1 MGIVLN
7 QSLKNTIITYIG
19 FGIGAINTIYLYPV
33 FLGATYYALSNYLV
47 SSANVIMPLFAI
59 GMQNT
64 LVKYYSQY
72 KTEKERSE
80 FLSFTVLFPLL
91 LCIPLVLISLFF
103 YDDITSFLSKENPVV
118 KTFVWLIPF
127 IALCMAYFE
136 IFYAWAR
143 VHMHS
148 VFGNFIKEVGLR
160 LLFLGALIAVYL
172 KWITVVEFTYLTAG
186 IYLLALL
193 VTMFYAFYIKK
204 PVFQFSIPENVK
216 GIMEYSFYIILSGSV
231 ANLLLDGDKMILN
244 QYMKIE
250 NIAYY
255 SVATY
260 IALVISV
267 PSRAMH
273 QIVYPI
279 TAKLMHENKHDE
291 LNDLYKKTS
300 INLQMVGGFVMLC
313 IFVNIDQLYEL
324 VPKEYAGGIMVVF
337 MIGLSKYFDLIL
349 GNNNAIIFN
358 SKYYR
363 MVLFLGLMLVFLTI
377 SLNMFFIPRYGI
389 IGSAFATLLS
399 ITLYSIA
406 KLLFVVK
413 RMHLYPFT
421 NQTLYSI
428 GITFVIFLLFYF
440 WKFPFHPIIAIGMKS
455 VLVTLLY
462 VYVNY
467 KFVISPEINQALNVV
482 FKKLKIQ
489 K

>member
-19 FGIGAINTIYLYPV
+19 FGIGAVNTIYLYPF
-33 FLGATYYALSNYLV
+33 FLGATYYALTNYVL
-47 SSANVIMPLFAI
+47 SAAAIIMPLLAF

-64 LVKYYSQY
+64 LVKFYSQC
-72 KTEKERSE
+72 KTDKEESR

-91 LCIPLVLISLFF
+91 LSIPLLLIVLFF
-103 YDDITSFLSKENPVV
+103 YDDIAGFVSKENPIV
-118 KTFVWLIPF
+118 KDFLWLIPF
-127 IALCMAYFE
+127 TGLCMAYFE

-160 LLFLGALIAVYL
+160 FFSLLALIGVYYN
-172 KWITVVEFTYLTAG
+172 WITVVEFVYVTAG
-186 IYLLALL
+186 IYFLAFI
-193 VTMFYAFYIKK
+193 VTMFYAFYLKR
-204 PVFQFSIPENVK
+204 PQFQFSVPHNAKDIIV
-216 GIMEYSFYIILSGSV
+216 YTFFIILSGGV
-231 ANLLLDGDKMILN
+231 ATLLLDIDKLMLN
-244 QYMKIE
+244 QYIKIE

-300 INLQMVGGFVMLC
+300 VNLQMVGGFVMLC
-313 IFVNIDQLYEL
+313 IFVNISQLYEM
-324 VPKEYAGGIMVVF
+324 VPDEYSGGIPVVF

-358 SKYYR
+358 TKYYKA
-363 MVLFLGLMLVFLTI
+363 VLFLGVVLVFLTVG
-377 SLNMFFIPRYGI
+377 LNMIFIPMYGI

-399 ITLYSIA
+399 ITLYSLA
-406 KLLFVVK
+406 KLMFVVK
-413 RMHLYPFT
+413 RLHLYPFT
-421 NQTLYSI
+421 KETLHSI
-428 GITFVIFLLFYF
+428 IITAAIFLLFYF
-440 WKFPFHPIIAIGMKS
+440 WEFPFNPIIAIGLKS
-455 VLVTLLY
+455 VLVTALY

-467 KFVISPEINQALNVV
+467 RFRISSEINQVIDNVLM
-482 FKKLKIQ
+482 KLKLM

>member
-19 FGIGAINTIYLYPV
+19 FGIGAVNTIYLYPF
-33 FLGATYYALSNYLV
+33 FLGATYYALTNYVLSA
-47 SSANVIMPLFAI
+47 SSIIMPLLAF

-64 LVKYYSQY
+64 LVKFYSQC
-72 KTEKERSE
+72 KTEQEQAK

-91 LCIPLVLISLFF
+91 LSIPLILLGLLFF
-103 YDDITSFLSKENPVV
+103 SDISEFLSRKNPIV
-118 KTFVWLIPF
+118 KDYLWLIPF
-127 IALCMAYFE
+127 TGLCMAYFE

-160 LLFLGALIAVYL
+160 FFSLLALIAVYFN
-172 KWITVVEFTYLTAG
+172 WITVIQFVYVTAG
-186 IYLLALL
+186 IYFVACI
-193 VTMFYAFYIKK
+193 VTMLYAFYLKK
-204 PVFQFSIPENVK
+204 PKFQFSVPGNVK
-216 GIMEYSFYIILSGSV
+216 EIMVYTFFIILSGSV
-231 ANLLLDGDKMILN
+231 ATLLLDIDKLMLN
-244 QYMKIE
+244 HYIKIE

-291 LNDLYKKTS
+291 LNALYKKTS
-300 INLQMVGGFVMLC
+300 INLQVVGGFVMLC
-313 IFVNIDQLYEL
+313 IFVNINQLYEM
-324 VPKEYAGGIMVVF
+324 VPKEYGGGIFVVF
-337 MIGLSKYFDLIL
+337 MIGISKYFDLIL

-358 SKYYR
+358 TKYYR
-363 MVLFLGLMLVFLTI
+363 AVLFLGVILVFLTVG
-377 SLNMFFIPRYGI
+377 LNMIFIPIYGI

-399 ITLYSIA
+399 ITLYSLA

-413 RMHLYPFT
+413 RLHLYPFT
-421 NQTLYSI
+421 KQTIYSM
-428 GITFVIFLLFYF
+428 GLTLVLFLLFYF
-440 WKFPFHPIIAIGMKS
+440 WDFPFIPIVAIILKS
-455 VLVTLLY
+455 ILVTGAY
-462 VYVNY
+462 IVINY
-467 KFVISPEINQALNVV
+467 KFVISTEINDVINTLIKRVG
-482 FKKLKIQ
+482 I
-489 K
+489 

>member
-19 FGIGAINTIYLYPV
+19 FAVGGVSTL
-33 FLGATYYALSNYLV
+33 FLFPPILGKTYYGLSNYIL
-47 SSANVIMPLFAI
+47 SCANVIMPLFAI

-64 LVKYYSQY
+64 LVKFYSQC
-72 KTEKERSE
+72 KTEKEE
-80 FLSFTVLFPLL
+80 NQFLSFTVLFPLF
-91 LCIPLVLISLFF
+91 LCIPLILIGLFF
-103 YDDITSFLSKENPVV
+103 YDEIAFFMTKKNPIV
-118 KTFVWLIPF
+118 KDFIYLIPF
-127 IALCMAYFE
+127 TGLCMAYFE

-160 LLFLGALIAVYL
+160 LFSVVGLLGIYFKLITA
-172 KWITVVEFTYLTAG
+172 IDFIYLTAV
-186 IYLLALL
+186 IYFVAFL
-193 VTMFYAFYIKK
+193 VTMLYAFKVKK
-204 PVFQFSIPENVK
+204 PVFQFSIPHNVK
-216 GIMEYSFYIILSGSV
+216 AILEYTFYIILSGSV
-231 ANLLLDGDKMILN
+231 ANLLLDGDKIMLN
-244 QYMKIE
+244 QYMDIG

-300 INLQMVGGFVMLC
+300 INLQLVGGFVMLC
-313 IFVNIDQLYEL
+313 IFVNIEQLYEM
-324 VPKEYAGGIMVVF
+324 VPKEYAGGIVVVF

-363 MVLFLGLMLVFLTI
+363 MVLFLGLMLVFVTLV
-377 SLNMFFIPRYGI
+377 LNMIFIPLYGI

-399 ITLYSIA
+399 ITLYSVA
-406 KLLFVVK
+406 KLMFVVK

-421 NQTLYSI
+421 KQTLYSI
-428 GITFVIFLLFYF
+428 GITFVLFLLFYF
-440 WKFPFHPIIAIGMKS
+440 WKFPFHPIIGIGLKS
-455 VLVTLLY
+455 ILVTVLY
-462 VYVNY
+462 VYLNY
-467 KFVISPEINQALNVV
+467 KLVISIEINRFLDTI
-482 FKKLKIQ
+482 FTKLKL
-489 K
+489 KS